1 MLSAHILILKTKIGS
16 LYGARLQKTLK
27 VKIDYIDKKFEFLY
41 TNTDMDKSIEQIAI
55 NICIKFLM
63 NLIEN

>member
-41 TNTDMDKSIEQIAI
+41 TATLQTST
-55 NICIKFLM
+55 
-63 NLIEN
+63 